1 MEPGSRFESRA
12 QHGQVGS
19 NMSARPPLRLGW
31 CPTPGGI
38 NRVSVI
44 YKYSRFIFGKLVV
57 TSPHTTT
64 SPDMIWIIYSNL
76 RCRHRL
82 WSGTIPKMVFL
93 QMGELLYLSR
103 TMSWKYLGTIV
114 FCLSHVGM
122 ALWIGWP
129 HETVHG
135 ALHLSWYYLDNHT
148 VMAIY

>member
-1 MEPGSRFESRA
+1 MHLTRLQHLVSFRRTISRCGARKPIRILGPTWPGWKQPA
-12 QHGQVGS
+12 I
-19 NMSARPPLRLGW
+19 PLRLGW

-44 YKYSRFIFGKLVV
+44 YKDSRIIFGKLVV

-64 SPDMIWIIYSNL
+64 SPDMILIIYSNL

-82 WSGTIPKMVFL
+82 WLGTIPKMIFL
-93 QMGELLYLSR
+93 QIRELLYLSR

-122 ALWIGWP
+122 AL
-129 HETVHG
+129 
-135 ALHLSWYYLDNHT
+135 
-148 VMAIY
+148 